1 MKKKIMWASIIY
13 GILLIF
19 AVAGPKNRF
28 RPLPAFQC
36 GIQIIPFLDA
46 YKQYLDGTL
55 IAHYLIG
62 DLFLNLILFMPLV
75 VVLLVIDNDVSL
87 KTIVLSI
94 LGVSTSV
101 EILEVVLRFGSF
113 DTQDILMNIIGAI
126 LVYYLCRA
134 LIQTRLLGREEK

>member
-1 MKKKIMWASIIY
+1 MWVSIIY

-19 AVAGPKNRF
+19 AVAGVKNRL

-46 YKQYLDGTL
+46 YKQYVEGTL

-62 DLFLNLILFMPLV
+62 DLFFNLILFMPLV
-75 VVLLVIDNDVSL
+75 VALLVIDKDLSL
-87 KTIVLSI
+87 KMMVLSI
-94 LGVSTSV
+94 LSVATCV

-113 DTQDILMNIIGAI
+113 DTQDILMNILGAI
-126 LVYYLCRA
+126 MVYYLCRA
-134 LIQTRLLGREEK
+134 LIKTRLLGRDIK

>member
-1 MKKKIMWASIIY
+1 MKKKIMGPSIIY

-36 GIQIIPFLDA
+36 GVQIIPFLDA

-62 DLFLNLILFMPLV
+62 DLFLNLILSMPLV
-75 VVLLVIDNDVSL
+75 VVLLVIDSDVSL
-87 KTIVLSI
+87 KNIVLSI
-94 LGVSTSV
+94 LSVSTSV

-126 LVYYLCRA
+126 LAYYVCRV
-134 LIQTRLLGREEK
+134 LMQTRLLGRNAK

>member
-62 DLFLNLILFMPLV
+62 DLFLNTILFMPLV

>member
-1 MKKKIMWASIIY
+1 MWASIIY

-19 AVAGPKNRF
+19 AVAGVKNRL

-62 DLFLNLILFMPLV
+62 DLFFNY
-75 VVLLVIDNDVSL
+75 DKSL
-87 KTIVLSI
+87 TFK
-94 LGVSTSV
+94 
-101 EILEVVLRFGSF
+101 
-113 DTQDILMNIIGAI
+113 
-126 LVYYLCRA
+126 
-134 LIQTRLLGREEK
+134 

>member
-1 MKKKIMWASIIY
+1 MKKKIMWASITY

-36 GIQIIPFLDA
+36 GIQIIPFLAA

-62 DLFLNLILFMPLV
+62 DLLLNLILFMPLV

-94 LGVSTSV
+94 LGVSTGV
-101 EILEVVLRFGSF
+101 EIMEVVLRFGSF

-126 LVYYLCRA
+126 LAYYVCRV
-134 LIQTRLLGREEK
+134 LMQTRLLGSNAK

>member
-1 MKKKIMWASIIY
+1 MKKKIMGASIIY

-36 GIQIIPFLDA
+36 GVQIIPFLDA

-62 DLFLNLILFMPLV
+62 DLFLNTILFMPLV
-75 VVLLVIDNDVSL
+75 VVLLVIDNDISL

-94 LGVSTSV
+94 LGVSTGV

-126 LVYYLCRA
+126 LAYYVCRV
-134 LIQTRLLGREEK
+134 LMQTRLLGRNAK

>member
-19 AVAGPKNRF
+19 AVVGVKNRL

-46 YKQYLDGTL
+46 YKQYVEGTL

-62 DLFLNLILFMPLV
+62 DLLLNFILFMPLV
-75 VVLLVIDNDVSL
+75 VALLVIDKDLSL
-87 KTIVLSI
+87 KMMVLSI
-94 LGVSTSV
+94 LSVATCV

-113 DTQDILMNIIGAI
+113 DTQDLLMNILGAI
-126 LVYYLCRA
+126 MVYYLCRA
-134 LIQTRLLGREEK
+134 LIKTRLLGRDVK

>member
-19 AVAGPKNRF
+19 AVAGVKNRL

-46 YKQYLDGTL
+46 YKQYVEGTL

-62 DLFLNLILFMPLV
+62 DLLLNFILFMPLV
-75 VVLLVIDNDVSL
+75 VALLVIDKDLSL
-87 KTIVLSI
+87 KMMVLSI
-94 LGVSTSV
+94 LSVATCV

-113 DTQDILMNIIGAI
+113 DTQDILMNILDAI
-126 LVYYLCRA
+126 MVYYLCRV
-134 LIQTRLLGREEK
+134 LIKTRLLGRDVK

>member
-1 MKKKIMWASIIY
+1 MKKKIMWVLIIY
-13 GILLIF
+13 GILLLF

-36 GIQIIPFLDA
+36 GVQIIPFLDA

-75 VVLLVIDNDVSL
+75 VVLLVIDSDVSL
-87 KTIVLSI
+87 KNIVLSI
-94 LGVSTSV
+94 LSVSTSV

-126 LVYYLCRA
+126 LAYYVCRV
-134 LIQTRLLGREEK
+134 LMQTRLLGRNAK

>member
-1 MKKKIMWASIIY
+1 MKKKIMGASIIY

-36 GIQIIPFLDA
+36 GVQIIPFLDA
-46 YKQYLDGTL
+46 YKQNLDGTL

-75 VVLLVIDNDVSL
+75 VVLLVIDSDVSL
-87 KTIVLSI
+87 KNIVLSI
-94 LGVSTSV
+94 LSVSTSV

-126 LVYYLCRA
+126 LAYYVCRV
-134 LIQTRLLGREEK
+134 LMQTRLLGRNAK

>member
-1 MKKKIMWASIIY
+1 MKKKIMGASIIY

-36 GIQIIPFLDA
+36 GVQIIPFLDA

-55 IAHYLIG
+55 IAHYVIG

-75 VVLLVIDNDVSL
+75 VVLLVIDSDVSL
-87 KTIVLSI
+87 KNIVLSI
-94 LGVSTSV
+94 LSVSTSV

-126 LVYYLCRA
+126 LAYYVCRV
-134 LIQTRLLGREEK
+134 LMQTRLLGRNAK

>member
-1 MKKKIMWASIIY
+1 MKKKIMGASIIY

-36 GIQIIPFLDA
+36 GVQIIPFLDA

-62 DLFLNLILFMPLV
+62 DLFLNLILFVPLV
-75 VVLLVIDNDVSL
+75 VVLLVIDSDVSL
-87 KTIVLSI
+87 KNIVLSI
-94 LGVSTSV
+94 LSVSTSV

-126 LVYYLCRA
+126 LAYYVCRV
-134 LIQTRLLGREEK
+134 LMQTRLLGRNAK

>member
-1 MKKKIMWASIIY
+1 MWVSIIY
-13 GILLIF
+13 GILLLF

-62 DLFLNLILFMPLV
+62 DLFLNTILFMPLV

>member
-1 MKKKIMWASIIY
+1 MKKKIMGPSIIY

-36 GIQIIPFLDA
+36 GVQIIPFLDA

-87 KTIVLSI
+87 KNIVLSI
-94 LGVSTSV
+94 LSVSTSV

-126 LVYYLCRA
+126 LAYYVCRV
-134 LIQTRLLGREEK
+134 LMQTRLLGRNAK

>member
-1 MKKKIMWASIIY
+1 MKKKIMGASIIY

-36 GIQIIPFLDA
+36 GVQIIPFLDA

-75 VVLLVIDNDVSL
+75 VVLLVIDSDVSL
-87 KTIVLSI
+87 KNIVLSI
-94 LGVSTSV
+94 LSVSTSV

>member
-55 IAHYLIG
+55 IAHYLIS

-75 VVLLVIDNDVSL
+75 VVLLVIDIDVSL

-94 LGVSTSV
+94 LSVSTSV

-126 LVYYLCRA
+126 LAYYVCRV
-134 LIQTRLLGREEK
+134 LMQTRLLGRNAK

>member
-1 MKKKIMWASIIY
+1 MKKKIMGASIIY

-36 GIQIIPFLDA
+36 GVQIIPFLDA

-87 KTIVLSI
+87 KNIVLSI
-94 LGVSTSV
+94 LSVSTSV

>member
-1 MKKKIMWASIIY
+1 MKKKIMGASIIY

-36 GIQIIPFLDA
+36 GVQIIPFLDA

-75 VVLLVIDNDVSL
+75 VVLLVIDSDVSL
-87 KTIVLSI
+87 KNIVRSI
-94 LGVSTSV
+94 LSVSTSV

-126 LVYYLCRA
+126 LAYYVCRV
-134 LIQTRLLGREEK
+134 LMQTRLLGRNAK

>member
-19 AVAGPKNRF
+19 AVAGVKNRF

-36 GIQIIPFLDA
+36 GIQVIPFLDA

-62 DLFLNLILFMPLV
+62 DLFFNLILFMPLV
-75 VVLLVIDNDVSL
+75 VALLVIDKDLSL
-87 KTIVLSI
+87 KTMVLSI
-94 LGVSTSV
+94 LSVSTIV
-101 EILEVVLRFGSF
+101 EILEVVSRFGSF
-113 DTQDILMNIIGAI
+113 DTQDILMNFLGAI
-126 LVYYLCRA
+126 LAYFIVKK
-134 LIQTRLLGREEK
+134 LIKIRTN

>member
-19 AVAGPKNRF
+19 AVAGVKNRF

-62 DLFLNLILFMPLV
+62 DLFFNLILFMPLV
-75 VVLLVIDNDVSL
+75 VALLVIDKDLSL
-87 KTIVLSI
+87 KTMVLSI
-94 LGVSTSV
+94 LSVSTIV
-101 EILEVVLRFGSF
+101 EILEVVSRFGSF
-113 DTQDILMNIIGAI
+113 DTQDILMNFLGAI
-126 LVYYLCRA
+126 LAYFIVKK
-134 LIQTRLLGREEK
+134 LIKIRTN

>member
-19 AVAGPKNRF
+19 AVAGVKNRF

-36 GIQIIPFLDA
+36 GIQVIPFLDA

-62 DLFLNLILFMPLV
+62 DLFFNLILFMPLV
-75 VVLLVIDNDVSL
+75 VALLVIDKDLSL
-87 KTIVLSI
+87 KTMVLSI
-94 LGVSTSV
+94 LSVSTIV
-101 EILEVVLRFGSF
+101 EILEVVSRFGSF
-113 DTQDILMNIIGAI
+113 DTQDILMNFLGAI
-126 LVYYLCRA
+126 LAYFIVKK
-134 LIQTRLLGREEK
+134 LIKIRTS

>member
-19 AVAGPKNRF
+19 AVAGVKNRL

-46 YKQYLDGTL
+46 YKQYVEGTL

-62 DLFLNLILFMPLV
+62 DLFFNLILFMPLV
-75 VVLLVIDNDVSL
+75 VALLVIDKDLSL
-87 KTIVLSI
+87 KMMVLSI
-94 LGVSTSV
+94 LSVATCV

-113 DTQDILMNIIGAI
+113 DTQDILMNILGAI
-126 LVYYLCRA
+126 MVYYLCRA
-134 LIQTRLLGREEK
+134 LIKTRLLGRDIK

>member
-1 MKKKIMWASIIY
+1 MKKKIMGASIIY

-36 GIQIIPFLDA
+36 GVQIIPFLDA

-62 DLFLNLILFMPLV
+62 DLFLNLILFMPFV
-75 VVLLVIDNDVSL
+75 VVLLVIDSDVSL
-87 KTIVLSI
+87 KNIVLSI
-94 LGVSTSV
+94 LSVSTSV

-126 LVYYLCRA
+126 LAYYVCRV
-134 LIQTRLLGREEK
+134 LMQTRLLGRNAK